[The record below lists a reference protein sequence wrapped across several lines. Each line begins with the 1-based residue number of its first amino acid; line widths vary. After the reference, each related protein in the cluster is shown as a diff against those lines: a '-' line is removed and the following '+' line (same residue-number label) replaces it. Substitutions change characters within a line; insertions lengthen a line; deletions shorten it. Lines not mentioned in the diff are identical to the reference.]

1 MEGQCLSL
9 DILVNIYKLFKPQIS
24 IMNVTLLYTCK
35 RISIYIY
42 IYNYHTEF

>member
-9 DILVNIYKLFKPQIS
+9 DILVNIYKLFKPQTL

-35 RISIYIY
+35 CISIYIY
-42 IYNYHTEF
+42 IIIYII